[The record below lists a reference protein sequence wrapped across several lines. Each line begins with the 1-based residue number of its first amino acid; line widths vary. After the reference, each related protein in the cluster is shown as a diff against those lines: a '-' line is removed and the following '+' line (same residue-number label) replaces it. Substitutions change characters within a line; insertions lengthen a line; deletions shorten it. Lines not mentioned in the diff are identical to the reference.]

1 MKYILKFLMMFIA
14 YNAFAQSNNNQQKR
28 HIITLQN
35 GDEDITI
42 IEDSEKNV
50 IQLTTT
56 DDSSRY
62 NMLDLSNHEV
72 KHRSTKKRGII
83 RADFIDQNRDDYT
96 VEGSDRNHPGELEDE
111 NEDTSGA

>member
-72 KHRSTKKRGII
+72 KHRSTKKKGNYQSRFYRSKQRQLYG
-83 RADFIDQNRDDYT
+83 
-96 VEGSDRNHPGELEDE
+96 
-111 NEDTSGA
+111 

>member
-14 YNAFAQSNNNQQKR
+14 YNAFAQSSNSQEKR

-62 NMLDLSNHEV
+62 EMLDLSNHEV
-72 KHRSTKKRGII
+72 NHRSTKKKGLI
-83 RADFIDQNRDDYT
+83 RADFLNQYGDNYT
-96 VEGSDRNHPGELEDE
+96 VDESDRNHPGEWE
-111 NEDTSGA
+111 NENDDTSGA